1 MQSFTKETTKKK
13 LVIPNTVLE
22 VSGLEKGEPVEIQ
35 ALDDAVV
42 ILRKEMT
49 AMELVRAIDSLQ
61 SAVLD
66 LTLYLVDVCGPCEDC
81 NGSGGE
87 ECPADPSRTAT
98 IIPEE
103 VRKDACIPAGAKLCA
118 WPGDVPGTVMV
129 RQADYRY
136 DLTDVPAW
144 VLEILTSHG
153 VCLGR
158 LEDLIIS
165 EDPVYGA

>member
-81 NGSGGE
+81 NGSGGG

-103 VRKDACIPAGAKLCA
+103 VRKDVCIPAGAKLCA

-144 VLEILTSHG
+144 VLEVLTSHG
-153 VCLGR
+153 VCLGK